1 MIGSFHLD
9 GMPEMLDGQL
19 HALLLLQLLNLLGQ
33 ELRICS
39 TSNVYSVPV
48 ALYF

>member
-19 HALLLLQLLNLLGQ
+19 HALLLHA
-33 ELRICS
+33 
-39 TSNVYSVPV
+39 PV
-48 ALYF
+48 AG